1 MIIWKF
7 IDDKDGHTFNLPYPD
22 DQAQTAIRKGHF
34 QNSRL
39 ALSECLKGHGLQ
51 VEDIEDLTIRD
62 HHCLKKDNQLLASLA
77 HTRGAACAIV
87 ATQSFELHGI
97 GIDCER
103 QDRIIRHE
111 ILDKFSG
118 ELDDAETNLHLWCA
132 KEAAFKASSYFWK
145 LEKTFILKDIIIK
158 KDIFEIP
165 GLLAGRLEHENVSDY
180 LVTRAMVTQLFL

>member
-7 IDDKDGHTFNLPYPD
+7 IDDKGGHDFNLPYPD
-22 DQAQTAIRKGHF
+22 DPSQTAIRKSHF

-39 ALSECLKGHGLQ
+39 ALSECLKAHGRQ
-51 VEDIEDLTIRD
+51 VEAIEDLMIRD

-87 ATQSFELHGI
+87 ATQSDKLHGV
-97 GIDCER
+97 GIDCEQ
-103 QDRIIRHE
+103 QDRVIRHE

-132 KEAAFKASSYFWK
+132 KEAAFKASSFFWK
-145 LEKTFILKDIIIK
+145 KEKTFILKDIIIK
-158 KDIFEIP
+158 KDTFEIP
-165 GLLAGRLEHENVSDY
+165 GLLAGELEHENFSGY
-180 LVTRAMVTQLFL
+180 LVTKAMVTQLFL